1 MLRPSTS
8 RITYQLAPSR
18 RHEASQRSALLLL
31 LLRRVSNEHI
41 IMKARMMTTKTPG
54 SFTLLVASRNRFSQP
69 EVPTATRRRMH
80 SAIQIFEGTRSSG
93 EHELESIASA
103 YRSSTDGLP
112 VRGRHKASH
121 QRPWSLNM
129 PLPGE
134 GRGRGRGIRGEI
146 LSFRGIWRTLRI
158 ARRLFC
164 RSAIYVVS

>member
-31 LLRRVSNEHI
+31 LRRVSNEHI

-54 SFTLLVASRNRFSQP
+54 SFTLLIASHNRFSQP